1 MNKIATYLNCLIEE
15 TGMSHAELSRRSG
28 VARAT
33 ITRILQGRARGSLES
48 VDKLLEVFDCYL
60 TVRRKLVAPMDIDPE
75 TRQAKKAFDD
85 PFENNSILNA
95 LRNEKK
101 KTPRP

>member
-1 MNKIATYLNCLIEE
+1 MNKIAIYLKCLIEE
-15 TGMSHAELSRRSG
+15 TGLTHAELSRRSG

-48 VDKLLEVFDCYL
+48 VDKLFGVFDCYL
-60 TVRRKLVAPMDIDPE
+60 TVRRKPVAPMDIDPE
-75 TRQAKKAFDD
+75 TRKIKKPFDD
-85 PFENNSILNA
+85 PFENNSILNF
-95 LRNEKK
+95 LRNEGK